1 MPTDVWEQDELDSPR
16 DHAGDFSVAN
26 YTCRRSNCRS
36 ASSIS
41 ISALAP
47 GQVNTEAIGTDL
59 KCGDPRSSIGSCGN
73 PGEEVVMYGRK
84 IVVLRDITVD
94 TARLGSANLSV

>member
-1 MPTDVWEQDELDSPR
+1 M
-16 DHAGDFSVAN
+16 AN
-26 YTCRRSNCRS
+26 YTCRPPNRRS

-41 ISALAP
+41 ISVLAS
-47 GQVNTEAIGTDL
+47 GQVSAEAIGIDL

-73 PGEEVVMYGRK
+73 PGEEVVMHGRR